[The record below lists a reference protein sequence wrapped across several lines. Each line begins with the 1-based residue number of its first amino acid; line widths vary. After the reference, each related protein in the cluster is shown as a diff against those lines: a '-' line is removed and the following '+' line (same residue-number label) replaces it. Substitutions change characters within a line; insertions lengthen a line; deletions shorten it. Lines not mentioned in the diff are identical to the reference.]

1 MNITSG
7 LFSRMVLQRCCEGG
21 HPLSGVCEGPGPVA
35 ARVVLG
41 SRVVF
46 AGEVGKAAAGRFS
59 ATLPV
64 LAPGGPYE
72 LTLEIPGGGSV
83 VVADV
88 LVGDV
93 WLLGGQSNMQGCGAL
108 VDAAKPHP
116 DVRAFF
122 MDDRWAVAKDPI
134 HNVWTAVDPVHAR
147 LTGGAPFDPRRRI
160 GTGPAVAFGKEMLR
174 RTGVPQ
180 GLIAC
185 AHGGTSM
192 AQWDPALKREGG
204 GSLYGAMVRRLRCNG
219 GRAAGLLWYQGESD
233 CNPDAVARYT
243 DRMVALV
250 RALRRDARDGALPV
264 AMVQI
269 GRTLCSL
276 PDYQARWDAIQDQQ
290 RRLPDRITRLA
301 VVPSVDLALDDG
313 IHISGA
319 GQNVLGLRLAE
330 AMEGLRHPGTAAPRL
345 ESITVHKHPFHALMN
360 VLVDFSGVAG
370 NLVSGSRPVGFSL
383 LDPAGQEQIYDIRL
397 SGQSVELFTNA
408 SLFQADDLNLS
419 HGRGTNPV
427 CNIHDESGRP
437 LPVFGPMPIAPKRVL
452 TPFVRHW
459 KVVATDKEVRL
470 LSAGDCAALPWEEI
484 RFEEDFASLR
494 ERLAGQKRGSM
505 MYRVELVCSEPMR
518 LAVLVGYDGPVR
530 VWFDGRR
537 IFDDL
542 RGTNPAQ
549 RDEGRSRSFRAGR
562 GRHTVLVA
570 LGANDGRAWGIFLR
584 FERIGGGLAKTK
596 QTVALPEVAET
607 VSDARNT
614 RRDACDSRP

>member
-1 MNITSG
+1 MKITSG
-7 LFSRMVLQRCCEGG
+7 LFSHMVLQRCSEGG
-21 HPLSGVCEGPGPVA
+21 HPVSGVCEGRGPVA
-35 ARVVLG
+35 ARIVLG
-41 SRVVF
+41 SKVVF
-46 AGEVGKAAAGRFS
+46 AGEVGKATAGRFS

-72 LTLEIPGGGSV
+72 VTLEIPGGGSAV
-83 VVADV
+83 VSDV

-108 VDAAKPHP
+108 ADAAKPHP

-122 MDDRWAVAKDPI
+122 MDDHWAVAKDPI
-134 HNVWTAVDPVHAR
+134 HNFWAAVDPVHGR
-147 LTGGAPFDPRRRI
+147 LTGGALFDPRRRI
-160 GTGPAVAFGKEMLR
+160 GTGPGVAFGKEMLC

-204 GSLYGAMVRRLRCNG
+204 GSLYGAMIRRLRCNG

-243 DRMVALV
+243 DRMVALI
-250 RALRRDARDGALPV
+250 RALRRDASDGVLPV

-319 GQNVLGLRLAE
+319 VQNVLGRRLAK

-345 ESITVHKHPFHALMN
+345 ERVTLQKHPFHALMN
-360 VLVDFSGVAG
+360 VRVDFSGVVG

-397 SGQSVELFTNA
+397 SGQSAELFTNA

-419 HGRGTNPV
+419 HGRGTNPI

-459 KVVATDKEVRL
+459 KVVATEKAVRR

-505 MYRVELVCSEPMR
+505 IYRAELVCSEPMR
-518 LAVLVGYDGPVR
+518 LAALVGYDGPVR
-530 VWFDGRR
+530 LWFDGRR
-537 IFDDL
+537 ILDDP

-584 FERIGGGLAKTK
+584 FERIGSGLAKTK
-596 QTVALPEVAET
+596 QTVALPEVSET
-607 VSDARNT
+607 VPDARNT
-614 RRDACDSRP
+614 RREACDSRP